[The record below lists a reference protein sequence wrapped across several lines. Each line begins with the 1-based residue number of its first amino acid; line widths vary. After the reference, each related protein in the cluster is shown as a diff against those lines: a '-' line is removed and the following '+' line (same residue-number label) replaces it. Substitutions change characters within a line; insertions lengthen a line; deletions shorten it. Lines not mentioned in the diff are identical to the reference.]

1 MHTFILAGCV
11 FGSYKMKEFA
21 GATCVDAWYEA
32 HRLDCNNEFI
42 RRSVQYGLVA
52 IEFSSD
58 APTDVLL
65 HLKVQRSDGAEYF
78 RITALGSPSDSSSS
92 DPESDVESGTME
104 ERTTRRQLCYFTH
117 CARPETILRQLGKE
131 RDAQLLRLWAQL
143 GFIDPRNPGQR
154 ALCSANCRCTEK
166 LALNRVRAKPSLDK
180 LCKRLLRHALLVDS
194 HIGQTR
200 LCRFF
205 CPHARCRHQH
215 TVRRHYFW
223 KWSPDVFNAYHYRP
237 RGLLYLQ
244 RRLARACDPRGLIP
258 RAQLP

>member
-1 MHTFILAGCV
+1 
-11 FGSYKMKEFA
+11 
-21 GATCVDAWYEA
+21 
-32 HRLDCNNEFI
+32 
-42 RRSVQYGLVA
+42 
-52 IEFSSD
+52 
-58 APTDVLL
+58 
-65 HLKVQRSDGAEYF
+65 
-78 RITALGSPSDSSSS
+78 
-92 DPESDVESGTME
+92 ME
-104 ERTTRRQLCYFTH
+104 ERTTRRQLCYFTQ

-154 ALCSANCRCTEK
+154 RLCSANCRCTEK
-166 LALNRVRAKPSLDK
+166 LALNRVRAQPSLDK
-180 LCKRLLRHALLVDS
+180 LRKRLLKRALLVDS

-223 KWSPDVFNAYHYRP
+223 EWSPDVFNAYHYRP

-258 RAQLP
+258 RVQLP